1 MSKSQDEDASAKV
14 SAEGLTELDQ
24 QWTAIKAGELTIAHD
39 DVARWLDTWGTPNFR
54 PWQDR

>member
-14 SAEGLTELDQ
+14 LAKGLTELDR

-39 DVARWLDTWGTPNFR
+39 DVVRWLDTWGTPNSR